1 MIRVRKQTV
10 EHPFRMLNQWMGTTH
25 LLTRKPAGVDEFT
38 TDLIDRKLK
47 TRKALETGL
56 TAE

>member
-1 MIRVRKQTV
+1 MIGVRKQTV
-10 EHPFRMLNQWMGTTH
+10 EHPFRVLNQWMGATH
-25 LLTRKPAGVDEFT
+25 LLTRKPAEVHELT

-47 TRKALETGL
+47 TRIVLETGL